1 MTDTGSAPPHGQ
13 QPVRVAEPGET
24 RGAGLELD
32 WRVVLR
38 GALVGLAII
47 VPVTV
52 LRVVLDRE
60 IANFDDTGWV
70 YPLFVLIL
78 VGYGAAGWVA
88 GRARPD
94 APLAHGALAG
104 VGVLVLWIP
113 IRIVIWA
120 VREDGRGLVSGD
132 RAALSPGQVFGAL
145 VISATIGMV
154 GAVIAARAARRRAT
168 T

>member
-1 MTDTGSAPPHGQ
+1 
-13 QPVRVAEPGET
+13 V
-24 RGAGLELD
+24 GLEID

-38 GALVGLAII
+38 GALIGLAII

-52 LRVVLDRE
+52 VRVVLDRE
-60 IANFDDTGWV
+60 IADFDDSGWI

-88 GRARPD
+88 GRGRPD

-104 VGVLVLWIP
+104 LGVLVLWIP

-132 RAALSPGQVFGAL
+132 RAALGPGQLFGAL
-145 VISATIGMV
+145 VIAATLAML
-154 GAVIAARAARRRAT
+154 GALLASRVASRRAAT
-168 T
+168 

>member
-1 MTDTGSAPPHGQ
+1 VTDTGSAMPPDDRPRAAAG
-13 QPVRVAEPGET
+13 PVAT
-24 RGAGLELD
+24 RDGRLDLD

-52 LRVVLDRE
+52 LRVALDRE
-60 IANFDDTGWV
+60 ISNFDDSGWI

-78 VGYGAAGWVA
+78 VGYASAGWIA

-104 VGVLVLWIP
+104 IGVLVLWIP

-120 VREDGRGLVSGD
+120 VREDGRGLFSGD

-145 VISATIGMV
+145 VISATFAMIGA
-154 GAVIAARAARRRAT
+154 AVAARLASRRSI
-168 T
+168 

>member
-1 MTDTGSAPPHGQ
+1 MSEAVSSPERGGAEDRDATGIH
-13 QPVRVAEPGET
+13 
-24 RGAGLELD
+24 LD

-38 GALVGLAII
+38 GALVGLAIV

-60 IANFDDTGWV
+60 IADFDNSGWI

-78 VGYGAAGWVA
+78 VGYWTAGWVT

-104 VGVLVLWIP
+104 VGVLALWIP

-120 VREDGRGLVSGD
+120 VREDGRGLVSGE
-132 RAALSPGQVFGAL
+132 RAALRPGQVFGAL
-145 VISATIGMV
+145 VIAATFAMF
-154 GAVIAARAARRRAT
+154 GAAIAAWLTKRRAA
-168 T
+168 

>member
-1 MTDTGSAPPHGQ
+1 M
-13 QPVRVAEPGET
+13 
-24 RGAGLELD
+24 
-32 WRVVLR
+32 LR
-38 GALVGLAII
+38 GALIGLAII

-52 LRVVLDRE
+52 VRVVLDRE
-60 IANFDDTGWV
+60 IADFDDSGWI

-88 GRARPD
+88 GRSRPD

-104 VGVLVLWIP
+104 LGVLVLWIP

-132 RAALSPGQVFGAL
+132 RAALGPGQLFGAL
-145 VISATIGMV
+145 VIAATLAML
-154 GAVIAARAARRRAT
+154 GALVASRLASRRAAT
-168 T
+168 

>member
-1 MTDTGSAPPHGQ
+1 VTSTSPPPPSASPPA
-13 QPVRVAEPGET
+13 V
-24 RGAGLELD
+24 GLEID
-32 WRVVLR
+32 WKVVLR
-38 GALVGLAII
+38 GALIGLAII

-52 LRVVLDRE
+52 VRGVLDRE
-60 IANFDDTGWV
+60 IADFDDSGWI

-88 GRARPD
+88 GRSRPD

-104 VGVLVLWIP
+104 LGVLVLWIP

-132 RAALSPGQVFGAL
+132 RAALGPGQVFGAL
-145 VISATIGMV
+145 VIAATLAML
-154 GAVIAARAARRRAT
+154 GALIASRLASRRAAT
-168 T
+168 

>member
-1 MTDTGSAPPHGQ
+1 MTADDAERVD
-13 QPVRVAEPGET
+13 PVQRVP
-24 RGAGLELD
+24 D

-38 GALVGLAII
+38 GALIGLAII

-60 IANFDDTGWV
+60 VRDFDDSGWI

-78 VGYGAAGWVA
+78 VGYFVAGWVA

-94 APLAHGALAG
+94 TPLMHGTLAG
-104 VGVLVLWIP
+104 IGVLVLWIP
-113 IRIVIWA
+113 ARIVIWA

-132 RAALSPGQVFGAL
+132 KAALRPGQVFGAF
-145 VISATIGMV
+145 
-154 GAVIAARAARRRAT
+154 VIAAALAMFGGWFGARLRLRRDRRVTAPGE
-168 T
+168 

>member
-1 MTDTGSAPPHGQ
+1 VTSTTPS
-13 QPVRVAEPGET
+13 QPAVR
-24 RGAGLELD
+24 LQID

-38 GALVGLAII
+38 GALIGLAII

-52 LRVVLDRE
+52 LRVILDRE
-60 IANFDDTGWV
+60 IADFDDSGWI

-78 VGYGAAGWVA
+78 VGYGAAGFVA
-88 GRARPD
+88 GRNRPD

-104 VGVLVLWIP
+104 LGVLVLWIP

-132 RAALSPGQVFGAL
+132 RAALGPGQLFGAFVIAATLAMLGAL
-145 VISATIGMV
+145 V
-154 GAVIAARAARRRAT
+154 AARLTRRGGD
-168 T
+168 

>member
-1 MTDTGSAPPHGQ
+1 MTDTTPPGDH
-13 QPVRVAEPGET
+13 PVQTSEPEPSG
-24 RGAGLELD
+24 GAGLDID

-60 IANFDDTGWV
+60 ITDFDDSGWI

-78 VGYGAAGWVA
+78 VGYATAGWVA
-88 GRARPD
+88 GRSRPD

-104 VGVLVLWIP
+104 LGVLVLWIP

-132 RAALSPGQVFGAL
+132 HAALSPGQLFGAF
-145 VISATIGMV
+145 
-154 GAVIAARAARRRAT
+154 VIAATLAMLGAVLAARITTRRAT
-168 T
+168 